1 MNSLNYILTSIN
13 DLLYTHILI
22 VLLIAAGI
30 FFSIKTKFVQ
40 FRLFPDAIKSL
51 TESQDK
57 KQISSFQALMISTAS
72 RVGTGN
78 IAGITAALVLGGPG
92 AVFWMWLMAF
102 LGSASAFVEST
113 LAQIY
118 KTKHNGEFRGGP
130 SYYIE
135 KALSKR
141 WLGIIFSFLL
151 IFCFAYGF
159 NALQSFN
166 ISSSFEYYIPDY
178 KNTIYPLVVA
188 AVLAVLTGF
197 IIFGGVHR
205 IGFIS
210 SVIVPIMAITYML
223 VGLFIIIKNI
233 NILPDMFKTIFSNA
247 FDFKA
252 IFGGFAGSAMLIG
265 IKRGLFSNEAG
276 MGSAPNAAATATV
289 SHPVKQG
296 MVQVVSVF
304 IDTILICSTTAFI
317 DLLSGVDLKC
327 GLNGIPFV
335 QEAIKNQIG
344 PIGIH
349 FVTFSIFTFAFT
361 SIIGN
366 YCYAESNILFIKD
379 NKIFLN
385 AFRATCLVAVFLGA
399 ISNFDTVWNIADIL
413 MGLMAI
419 VNIFAIFMLTGNM
432 KKCLDDY
439 LAQKK
444 AGKDPVFHAKEV
456 GITNAEVW
464 DD

>member
-1 MNSLNYILTSIN
+1 M
-13 DLLYTHILI
+13 
-22 VLLIAAGI
+22 
-30 FFSIKTKFVQ
+30 
-40 FRLFPDAIKSL
+40 
-51 TESQDK
+51 
-57 KQISSFQALMISTAS
+57 
-72 RVGTGN
+72 
-78 IAGITAALVLGGPG
+78 
-92 AVFWMWLMAF
+92 
-102 LGSASAFVEST
+102 
-113 LAQIY
+113 
-118 KTKHNGEFRGGP
+118 
-130 SYYIE
+130 
-135 KALSKR
+135 
-141 WLGIIFSFLL
+141 

-178 KNTIYPLVVA
+178 KNTIYPLIVA

-419 VNIFAIFMLTGNM
+419 VNIFAIFMLTGTM

-439 LAQKK
+439 LTQKK

>member
-178 KNTIYPLVVA
+178 KNTIYPLIVA

-419 VNIFAIFMLTGNM
+419 VNIFAIFMLTGTM

-439 LAQKK
+439 LTQKK

>member
-78 IAGITAALVLGGPG
+78 IAGITAALVIGGPG

-118 KTKHNGEFRGGP
+118 KTKHNEEFRGGP

-188 AVLAVLTGF
+188 AVLAILTGL

-439 LAQKK
+439 LVQKK

>member
-1 MNSLNYILTSIN
+1 MNSINDILTYIN
-13 DLLYTHILI
+13 DLLYTNILI

-30 FFSIKTKFVQ
+30 YFSIKTRFVQ

-51 TESQDK
+51 TESHNK

-78 IAGITAALVLGGPG
+78 IAGITAALVIGGPG
-92 AVFWMWLMAF
+92 SVFWMWLMAF
-102 LGSASAFVEST
+102 LGAASAFVEST

-135 KALSKR
+135 RALSKR

-159 NALQSFN
+159 NALQAFN
-166 ISSSFEYYIPDY
+166 ISSSFEYYIPNY
-178 KNTIYPLVVA
+178 KNTVFPIIVAVVIA
-188 AVLAVLTGF
+188 LLTGLV
-197 IIFGGVHR
+197 IFGGVHR

-210 SVIVPIMAITYML
+210 SVIVPIMAITYIL
-223 VGLFIIIKNI
+223 VGIFITLKNI
-233 NILPDMFKTIFSNA
+233 TILPDMFKSIFQNA

-276 MGSAPNAAATATV
+276 MGSAPNAAATANV

-296 MVQVVSVF
+296 MVQVLSVF

-317 DLLSGVDLKC
+317 VLLSGVDLNS

-335 QEAIKNQIG
+335 QASICNQIG
-344 PIGIH
+344 SIGIH
-349 FVTFSIFTFAFT
+349 FITFSIFTFAFT

-385 AFRATCLVAVFLGA
+385 IFRVTCLVAVFAGA
-399 ISNFDTVWNIADIL
+399 LSSFDTVWNIADIL

-419 VNIFAIFMLTGNM
+419 VNIFAIYMLTGTM

-444 AGKDPVFHAKEV
+444 AGKNPVFNAKKA
-456 GITNAEVW
+456 GINNTELWN
-464 DD
+464 D

>member
-1 MNSLNYILTSIN
+1 MNSINDILTYIN
-13 DLLYTHILI
+13 DLLYTNILI

-30 FFSIKTKFVQ
+30 YFSIKTRFVQ

-51 TESQDK
+51 TESHNK

-78 IAGITAALVLGGPG
+78 IAGITAALVIGGPG
-92 AVFWMWLMAF
+92 SVFWMWLMAF
-102 LGSASAFVEST
+102 LGAASAFVEST

-135 KALSKR
+135 RALSKR

-159 NALQSFN
+159 NALQAFN
-166 ISSSFEYYIPDY
+166 ISSSFEYYIPNY
-178 KNTIYPLVVA
+178 KNTVFPIIVAVVIA
-188 AVLAVLTGF
+188 LLTGLV
-197 IIFGGVHR
+197 IFGGVHR

-210 SVIVPIMAITYML
+210 SVIVPIMAITYIL
-223 VGLFIIIKNI
+223 VGIFITLKNI
-233 NILPDMFKTIFSNA
+233 TILPDMFKSIFQNA

-276 MGSAPNAAATATV
+276 MGSAPNAAATANV

-296 MVQVVSVF
+296 MVQVLSVF

-317 DLLSGVDLKC
+317 VLLSGVDLNS

-335 QEAIKNQIG
+335 QASICNQIG
-344 PIGIH
+344 SIGIH
-349 FVTFSIFTFAFT
+349 FITFSIFTFAFT

-385 AFRATCLVAVFLGA
+385 IFRVTCLVAVFAGA
-399 ISNFDTVWNIADIL
+399 LSSFDTVWNIADIL

-419 VNIFAIFMLTGNM
+419 VNIFAIYKLTGTM

-444 AGKDPVFHAKEV
+444 AGKNPVFNAKKA
-456 GITNAEVW
+456 GINNTELWN
-464 DD
+464 D

>member
-1 MNSLNYILTSIN
+1 MNSINDILTYIN
-13 DLLYTHILI
+13 DLLYTNILI

-30 FFSIKTKFVQ
+30 YFSIKTRFVQ

-51 TESQDK
+51 TESHNK

-78 IAGITAALVLGGPG
+78 IAGITAALVIGGPG
-92 AVFWMWLMAF
+92 SVFWMWLMAF
-102 LGSASAFVEST
+102 LGAASAFVEST

-135 KALSKR
+135 RALSKR

-159 NALQSFN
+159 NALQAFN
-166 ISSSFEYYIPDY
+166 ISSSFEYYIPNY
-178 KNTIYPLVVA
+178 KNTVFPIIVAVVIS
-188 AVLAVLTGF
+188 LLTGLV
-197 IIFGGVHR
+197 IFGGVHR

-210 SVIVPIMAITYML
+210 SVIVPIMAITYIL
-223 VGLFIIIKNI
+223 VGIFITLKNI
-233 NILPDMFKTIFSNA
+233 TILPDMFKSIFQNA

-276 MGSAPNAAATATV
+276 MGSAPNAAATANV

-296 MVQVVSVF
+296 MVQVLSVF

-317 DLLSGVDLKC
+317 VLLSGVDLNS

-335 QEAIKNQIG
+335 QASICNQIG
-344 PIGIH
+344 SIGIH
-349 FVTFSIFTFAFT
+349 FITFSIFTFAFT

-385 AFRATCLVAVFLGA
+385 IFRVTCLVAVFAGA
-399 ISNFDTVWNIADIL
+399 LSSFDTVWNIADIL

-419 VNIFAIFMLTGNM
+419 VNIFAIYMLTGTM

-444 AGKDPVFHAKEV
+444 AGKNPVFNAKRA
-456 GITNAEVW
+456 GINNTELWN
-464 DD
+464 D